1 MNTIR
6 KTVVI
11 IILAFSFSINAQN
24 EPFKVQIKGKG
35 EPVLLFPGFSCT
47 GEVWSP
53 LVETLSQNYECHVF
67 TFAGFGDVPAID
79 TPWLPQIKNGV
90 NQYIEEH
97 NLAKST
103 IIGHSLGG
111 TLGLWLASEQ
121 GSEFNQVIVVDAL
134 PSIGALMIPNFK
146 SENIVYDNPYNQ
158 NLLAMSDEDFGK
170 MADRMAAAMSSSNA
184 EAQKQIANL
193 MKMTDRETYVYGYS
207 DLLKLD
213 LREDIGSITTP
224 VKILAAAKPYGKEMA
239 RKTYE
244 EQYKKMES
252 YDLRIAENAAHFIM
266 YDDPKWFIN
275 QIMELLP

>member
-6 KTVVI
+6 KAVVI
-11 IILAFSFSINAQN
+11 FILAISFSINAQN

-53 LVETLSQNYECHVF
+53 LVETLSQNYECHIF

-79 TPWLPQIKNGV
+79 TPWLPQIKKGIN
-90 NQYIEEH
+90 NYIEAH
-97 NLAKST
+97 NLSKST

-111 TLGLWLASEQ
+111 TLGLWLAAEE

-158 NLLAMSDEDFGK
+158 NLLAMNDEDFGK
-170 MADRMAAAMSSSNA
+170 MAHRMAAVMTSDIG
-184 EAQKQIANL
+184 AQKQIANW
-193 MKMTDRETYVYGYS
+193 MKATDRETYVYGYS

-213 LREDIGSITTP
+213 LREDIGSISVP
-224 VKILAAAKPYGKEMA
+224 VKILAAAKPYGSEMA

-244 EQYKKMES
+244 EQYKNMES

-266 YDDPKWFIN
+266 YDDPEWLRN
-275 QIMELLP
+275 QIMEFLQ

>member
-1 MNTIR
+1 MNTFR
-6 KTVVI
+6 KAVVI
-11 IILAFSFSINAQN
+11 FILAISFSINAQN

-53 LVETLSQNYECHVF
+53 LVETLSQNYECHIF
-67 TFAGFGDVPAID
+67 TFAGFGDVPAIN
-79 TPWLPQIKNGV
+79 TPWLPQIKNGI
-90 NQYIEEH
+90 NNYIEAH
-97 NLAKST
+97 NLSKST

-111 TLGLWLASEQ
+111 TLGLWLAAEE

-158 NLLAMSDEDFGK
+158 NLLAMNEEDFGK
-170 MADRMAAAMSSSNA
+170 MAHRMAAAMTSDI
-184 EAQKQIANL
+184 EAQKQIANW
-193 MKMTDRETYVYGYS
+193 MKVADRETYVYGYS

-213 LREDIGSITTP
+213 LREDIGSISVP
-224 VKILAAAKPYGKEMA
+224 IKILAAAKPYGSEMA

-244 EQYKKMES
+244 EQYKNMES

-266 YDDPKWFIN
+266 YDDPEWFRN
-275 QIMELLP
+275 QIMEFLQ

>member
-1 MNTIR
+1 MNTFR
-6 KTVVI
+6 KAVVI
-11 IILAFSFSINAQN
+11 FILAISFSINAQN

-53 LVETLSQNYECHVF
+53 LVETLSQSYECHIF

-79 TPWLPQIKNGV
+79 TPWLPQIKNGI
-90 NQYIEEH
+90 NTYIEAH
-97 NLAKST
+97 NLSKST

-111 TLGLWLASEQ
+111 TLGLWLAAEE

-146 SENIVYDNPYNQ
+146 SENIVYDNSYNQ
-158 NLLAMSDEDFGK
+158 NLLAMNEEDFGK
-170 MADRMAAAMSSSNA
+170 MADRMAAAMTS
-184 EAQKQIANL
+184 ETEGQKQIANW
-193 MKMTDRETYVYGYS
+193 MKMTDRKTYVYGYS

-213 LREDIGSITTP
+213 LREDIASITVP
-224 VKILAAAKPYGKEMA
+224 VKILAAAKPYGSDMA

-244 EQYKKMES
+244 EQYKNLAS

-266 YDDPKWFIN
+266 YDDPEWFMN
-275 QIMELLP
+275 QVMELLP

>member
-11 IILAFSFSINAQN
+11 IILAISFSINAQN

-53 LVETLSQNYECHVF
+53 LVEKLSQNYECHVF

-79 TPWLPQIKNGV
+79 TPWLPQIKNGI
-90 NQYIEEH
+90 NQYIEKH
-97 NLAKST
+97 NLVKST

-121 GSEFNQVIVVDAL
+121 ESQFNQVIVVDAL

-146 SENIVYDNPYNQ
+146 SEDIVYDNPYNQ
-158 NLLAMSDEDFGK
+158 NLLAMSEEDFGK
-170 MADRMAAAMSSSNA
+170 MADRMAAAMSSNA
-184 EAQKQIANL
+184 EAQMQIANW

-213 LREDIGSITTP
+213 LREDIGSITVP

-244 EQYKKMES
+244 EQYKNMES